1 MFLDIIYLM
10 SLQPQLINYSSFKIL
25 DCVYLY
31 YVGILLKLD
40 NCKLLKKN
48 LFLVSNGMENKERKH
63 MKVFSNNGVI
73 ILVQVVNIYLRV
85 VFFFFKTY
93 HIIIRGFKALIGK
106 HTFSQSKFP
115 KIFFFFFPFLK

>member
-48 LFLVSNGMENKERKH
+48 FLFLVSNGMENKERKH
-63 MKVFSNNGVI
+63 MKEKDKS
-73 ILVQVVNIYLRV
+73 
-85 VFFFFKTY
+85 
-93 HIIIRGFKALIGK
+93 HCA
-106 HTFSQSKFP
+106 
-115 KIFFFFFPFLK
+115 